1 MNKYGRINEF
11 PVSDIIISLIIPY
24 FALLGNAN
32 GDMFQYNY
40 LSSGQTVIRKPSG
53 FFVMKHYDIIIA
65 QIPINC
71 NCFQKTVMLE

>member
-53 FFVMKHYDIIIA
+53 FF
-65 QIPINC
+65 C
-71 NCFQKTVMLE
+71 NETL